1 MLTEEIDRE
10 IVRQLQAGLPLVSR
24 PFAVIAARVGL
35 TEEEVLD
42 RVRALL
48 EGGYL
53 RRFGAALRHQ
63 RVGFAGNALVAWR
76 VPPERLDEVGR
87 AVAGYPGVTHCYHRE
102 GPPHWPYNLY
112 SMVHKPTRE
121 ACMAHIRALAAKVQ
135 VDDYLVLFSERE
147 LKRTSMTYFAREG
160 DGPVGL

>member
-1 MLTEEIDRE
+1 MLTEETDRE
-10 IVRQLQAGLPLVSR
+10 IVRRLQAGLPLVSR
-24 PFAVIAARVGL
+24 PFGDIAARVGL
-35 TEEEVLD
+35 TEEEVMD

-48 EGGYL
+48 DGRYL

-63 RVGFAGNALVAWR
+63 RVGFAGNALVAWK

-87 AVAGYPGVTHCYHRE
+87 TVAGFPGVTHCYHRE

-121 ACMAHIRALAAKVQ
+121 ACQEYIRELAGKVK

-147 LKRTSMTYFAREG
+147 LKRTR
-160 DGPVGL
+160 DR